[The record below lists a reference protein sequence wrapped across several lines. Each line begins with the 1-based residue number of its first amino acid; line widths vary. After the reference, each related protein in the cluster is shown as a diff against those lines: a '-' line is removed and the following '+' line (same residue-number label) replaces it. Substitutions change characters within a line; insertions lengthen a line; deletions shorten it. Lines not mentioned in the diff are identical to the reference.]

1 MILCLIAVFL
11 LCGCSSNSGKS
22 NSVLEFFGFT
32 SPTQQPTPTAITPEQ
47 LAEIVKPTADQ
58 SSEIIPTMQT
68 EPTSESKTGNGLADL
83 DWDDFDPALVEL
95 DDWQSS
101 SAQMESKSN
110 EDKAEDDWQNDPY
123 AWSFSA
129 EKYQEDPALQGKQ
142 AEQILTIQQPTRT
155 PVPIQPSA
163 PALGTDP
170 DPFHANPVV
179 NVPEPKVPGAN
190 QFPQRQGNQYNYYR
204 IQNVPVFQPMR
215 QLPCTGLT
223 AGMALDID
231 MSIAYTKTNMTLSI
245 PTLNIKAYVVM
256 VPLVEDDYPVEGLG
270 QSVGMLEGS
279 GPGAEDLLV
288 FVGHNHIDELEQG
301 PFAKLSAMKESD
313 LIFIQGEGDA
323 SRTYVV
329 YANEKFASDDI
340 EELISYAK
348 PGCMILL
355 TCEDEAMEGGYL
367 NRRVIFAEAKVD

>member
-32 SPTQQPTPTAITPEQ
+32 GPTQQPTPTAVTPEQ
-47 LAEIVKPTADQ
+47 LAEIVKPTAEQ

-68 EPTSESKTGNGLADL
+68 ESTPASKTGNGLADL

-95 DDWQSS
+95 DDSDLN
-101 SAQMESKSN
+101 SKSGA
-110 EDKAEDDWQNDPY
+110 DAEEDWQNDPY
-123 AWSFSA
+123 ALSFSESTY
-129 EKYQEDPALQGKQ
+129 EKSASELQGKPAPGPVNPPVNQ
-142 AEQILTIQQPTRT
+142 
-155 PVPIQPSA
+155 PVPPAPPVNQPNPQDNNPFDTPIQTRPDFPPS
-163 PALGTDP
+163 
-170 DPFHANPVV
+170 
-179 NVPEPKVPGAN
+179 
-190 QFPQRQGNQYNYYR
+190 QRQGNRYNFYQ
-204 IQNVPVFQPMR
+204 IQNVPVFCPMR
-215 QLPCTGLT
+215 ELPRTGLT
-223 AGMALDID
+223 SGMALDINE
-231 MSIAYTKTNMTLSI
+231 SISYTPTNMTLSI
-245 PTLNIKAYVVM
+245 PTLNVKADVVM
-256 VPLVEDDYPVEGLG
+256 VPLVEDDYPVTGLR

-288 FVGHNHIDELEQG
+288 FVGHNHIDTEEQG
-301 PFAKLSAMKESD
+301 PFVKLSAMKESD

-340 EELISYAK
+340 EDLISYAK

-355 TCEDEAMEGGYL
+355 TCEDEALEGGYL